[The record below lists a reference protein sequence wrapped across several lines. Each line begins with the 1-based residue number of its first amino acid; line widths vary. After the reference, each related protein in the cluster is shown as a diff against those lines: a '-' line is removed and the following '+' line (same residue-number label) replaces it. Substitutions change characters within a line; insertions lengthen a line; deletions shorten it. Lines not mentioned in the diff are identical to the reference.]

1 MRHWHS
7 DGMDRRTLLASGV
20 ACLAAP
26 SALAQAADPL
36 QVQLEALRTSAG
48 IPALGGAIVTRDGL
62 LWSGVTGVRRQGD
75 TAPVPL
81 SDRWHLGSNT
91 KAMTA
96 VLYAGLIEEG
106 RAAWGATV
114 PQLFPDL
121 EIDPAW
127 ASTTIEQ
134 LMGHRAGILD
144 SSVMLVW
151 MAAAWTA
158 GADVRDLRT
167 AMARAVFGAPPT
179 GEPGAFSYS
188 NAGYIITGGAIE
200 RITGEPWE
208 TTIQREIFDRFG
220 MASAGFGAPLGD
232 NAWGHQGASV
242 TPKDPATLGSD
253 NPAGLGPAGTVHAT
267 LEDYA
272 RFLRLFLTDGA
283 GWLRANSMI
292 RLTTPLDGPG
302 QPYALGWGVL
312 TGQPWSGDA
321 PAIVHDGSN
330 TFWLARAVVAPARG
344 AAAICVANAAEPARP
359 AIDGLT
365 RALIE
370 RFPAG

>member
-1 MRHWHS
+1 
-7 DGMDRRTLLASGV
+7 MDRRTLLTAGA

-26 SALAQAADPL
+26 STFAQTADSL
-36 QVQLEALRTSAG
+36 DQQLETLRASAG
-48 IPALGGAIVTRDGL
+48 IPALGGAIVTVDGL
-62 LWSGVTGVRRQGD
+62 FWSGVTGQRQQGG
-75 TAPVPL
+75 TTPVTL

-96 VLYAGLIEEG
+96 VLYAGLIEDG

-121 EIDPAW
+121 DIHPAW

-134 LMGHRAGILD
+134 LMGHRAGLLD
-144 SSVMLVW
+144 QTVMLSW
-151 MAAAWTA
+151 MSGAWA
-158 GADVRDLRT
+158 PNADVREVRT
-167 AMARAVFGAPPT
+167 ALARTVFSAPPA

-188 NAGYIITGGAIE
+188 NAGYILVGAAIE

-208 TTIQREIFDRFG
+208 ATMRRELFDRLG
-220 MASAGFGAPLGD
+220 MTSAGFGAPLGD
-232 NAWGHQGASV
+232 NAWGHQGAAV
-242 TPKDPATLGSD
+242 TSKDPATLGSD
-253 NPAGLGPAGTVHAT
+253 NPPGLGPAGTVHAS

-283 GWLRANSMI
+283 GWLHGHSMVQ
-292 RLTTPLDGPG
+292 LTTPLPGPG

-312 TGQPWSGDA
+312 TGQPWSGGG
-321 PAIVHDGSN
+321 PALTHDGSN
-330 TFWLARAVVAPARG
+330 TLWLARAVVAPARG

>member
-1 MRHWHS
+1 
-7 DGMDRRTLLASGV
+7 MDRRTLLTAGA

-26 SALAQAADPL
+26 AAFAQTADSL
-36 QVQLEALRTSAG
+36 DQQLETLRASAG
-48 IPALGGAIVTRDGL
+48 VPALGGAIVTVEGL
-62 LWSGVTGVRRQGD
+62 LWSGVTGLRQQGG
-75 TAPVPL
+75 TTPVTL

-96 VLYAGLIEEG
+96 VLYAGLIADG
-106 RAAWGATV
+106 RAAWGMTV

-121 EIDPAW
+121 DTDPAW

-134 LMGHRAGILD
+134 LMGHRAGVVD
-144 SSVMLVW
+144 SSVMMSW
-151 MAAAWTA
+151 MASAWA
-158 GADVRDLRT
+158 PGADVRDVRT
-167 AMARAVFGAPPT
+167 ALARAVFGAPPA

-188 NAGYIITGGAIE
+188 NAGYIIVGAAIE
-200 RITGEPWE
+200 RVTGEPWE
-208 TTIQREIFDRFG
+208 TTMRRELFDRLG
-220 MASAGFGAPLGD
+220 MASAGFGAPPGD
-232 NAWGHQGASV
+232 NAWGHQTVAV

-253 NPAGLGPAGTVHAT
+253 NPPGLGPAGTVHAT
-267 LEDYA
+267 IEDYA

-283 GWLRANSMI
+283 GWLHGQSLAH
-292 RLTTPLDGPG
+292 LTRPLPGPG

-312 TGQPWSGDA
+312 TGQAWSGGG
-321 PAIVHDGSN
+321 PALTHDGSN
-330 TFWLARAVVAPARG
+330 TLWLVRAVVAPARG

>member
-1 MRHWHS
+1 
-7 DGMDRRTLLASGV
+7 MDRRTLLTAGA

-26 SALAQAADPL
+26 PAFAQTVDPL
-36 QVQLEALRTSAG
+36 QAQLETLRASAG
-48 IPALGGAIVTRDGL
+48 IPALGGAIVTVDGL
-62 LWSGVTGVRRQGD
+62 LWSGVTGLRRQGG
-75 TAPVPL
+75 AEPVTL

-121 EIDPAW
+121 DIDPAW
-127 ASTTIEQ
+127 TSTTVEQ
-134 LMGHRAGILD
+134 LMGHRAGVLD
-144 SSVMLVW
+144 QAVMLAW
-151 MAAAWTA
+151 MSAAWTP
-158 GADVRDLRT
+158 GADARDVRSALART
-167 AMARAVFGAPPT
+167 VFGAPPA
-179 GEPGAFSYS
+179 GEPGTFSYS
-188 NAGYIITGGAIE
+188 NAGYILVGAAIE

-208 TTIQREIFDRFG
+208 ATMQRDLFDRLG

-232 NAWGHQGASV
+232 NAWGHQGAAMS
-242 TPKDPATLGSD
+242 PKDPVTLGSD
-253 NPAGLGPAGTVHAT
+253 NPPGLGPAGTVHAT
-267 LEDYA
+267 IEDYA
-272 RFLRLFLTDGA
+272 RFLRLLLTDG
-283 GWLRANSMI
+283 GGGLHGDSILRM
-292 RLTTPLDGPG
+292 TTPLPGSG

-312 TGQPWSGDA
+312 TGQPWSGGA
-321 PAIVHDGSN
+321 PGLVHDGSN
-330 TFWLARAVVAPARG
+330 TLWLARAVIAPARG